1 LRFVDSNVFIY
12 HMAQDPRYGAT
23 ATRILERIEEGEEAA
38 TSTLVIAQ
46 VCSYLRWGK
55 REEVIPIY
63 LGFLRSLPNLV
74 KVDTIFEDLVEAV
87 EMSRKLDLGWRTW
100 DDLVIAAQM
109 ARMGV
114 MEIYSNDRDF
124 DEILG
129 VKRIFD

>member
-1 LRFVDSNVFIY
+1 
-12 HMAQDPRYGAT
+12 MAQDPRYGAT